1 MSVGLYSQMVTRSKG
16 FQGVTYGGAAAGD
29 SQCLI
34 VFKVALPVRDLS

>member
-16 FQGVTYGGAAAGD
+16 FQGVTCGGAAD